1 MTSGWHLSGEQVESY
16 ATSTIDE
23 PAAWSVEKHVE
34 RCSTCAAALSAAC
47 TRPALQRVRTQVL
60 RAAQPSSRRPLQLVL
75 SPTLRLA
82 WPVAV
87 GVVVLATTAL
97 DFLHATRFPAL
108 FLVAPLL
115 PLAGIAASC
124 APSWD
129 SSSELVASTPT
140 SALRLLLLRSAATL
154 GLSVP
159 ALLLTGLLVDA
170 SPLPWLLPSAA
181 LVGMALALSAWL
193 RVEVATALAAAVWGV
208 VALGPAALDRQM
220 PVAMT
225 ETAAPAWCAV
235 LLAAIALLVLGRHS
249 YEPRGVLR

>member
-1 MTSGWHLSGEQVESY
+1 MTSGWHLSTELVRSY
-16 ATSTIDE
+16 AAGTVDE
-23 PAAWSVEKHVE
+23 PAAWSLEKHVE
-34 RCSTCAAALSAAC
+34 TCSACAATLSAAC

-82 WPVAV
+82 WLVAV

-97 DFLHATRFPAL
+97 DLLHATRFPAL
-108 FLVAPLL
+108 FLLAPLL

-129 SSSELVASTPT
+129 GASELVASTPT

-170 SPLPWLLPSAA
+170 APLPWLLPSAA

-193 RVEVATALAAAVWGV
+193 RVETATALAAAVWGV
-208 VALGPAALDRQM
+208 LALGPAALDRQL
-220 PVAMT
+220 PVALT
-225 ETAAPAWCAV
+225 AAAAPAWSAV
-235 LLAAIALLVLGRHS
+235 LLAAAALLFLCRNS
-249 YEPRGVLR
+249 YEPQGVLR